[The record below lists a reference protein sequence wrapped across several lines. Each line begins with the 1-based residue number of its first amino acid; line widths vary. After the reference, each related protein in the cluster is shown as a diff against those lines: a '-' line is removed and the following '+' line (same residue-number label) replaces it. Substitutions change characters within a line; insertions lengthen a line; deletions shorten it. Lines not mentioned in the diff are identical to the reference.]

1 MLELAAHLL
10 DPLSA
15 GERVA
20 VVTVTRVARSAPRGL
35 GASMAITAD
44 GSVIGSISGGCVE
57 GDAIVL
63 ANAVL
68 ADGLARAARFGFSD
82 ERAHAA
88 GLACGGEVDVLAYAL
103 RPEDE
108 SAIRALRSAA
118 RDERVTV
125 ALGLDGAHRGV
136 IADIAAV
143 ERIDPA
149 VADALSAAAV
159 LSETGRIAGGAWLAV
174 SRAPRARLIIVGAGE
189 HAAALCR
196 VASAAGWAVTVC
208 DPWPLLATSERFPEA
223 SEIVVADPGD
233 YLASLAEKPGSID
246 ARTAVCVLSHDER
259 IDIPAL
265 HAALG
270 MNIGFVGAM
279 GARSTVAQRGV
290 ALRERGVAD
299 EDIARLHS
307 PLGLDLGGASPE
319 EAAVAAVAEII
330 AARYG
335 ASATPLRAATGP
347 IHARPL
353 TESAAPASPAPA
365 CSPL

>member
-1 MLELAAHLL
+1 MLELAAQLL
-10 DPLSA
+10 DPLAA

-20 VVTVTRVARSAPRGL
+20 VVTVTGVARSAPRGL
-35 GASMAITAD
+35 GASMAVTAD

-68 ADGLARAARFGFSD
+68 ADGTARSARFGFSD

-88 GLACGGEVDVLAYAL
+88 GLACGGEVEVLAYAL
-103 RPEDE
+103 RPSDE
-108 SAIRALRSAA
+108 EAVRALRAAA

-125 ALGLDGAHRGV
+125 ALGLGGSHRGV
-136 IADIAAV
+136 IADAAAL

-149 VADALSAAAV
+149 AADALIAAAV
-159 LSETGRIAGGAWLAV
+159 LSETAKIAEDVWLAV
-174 SRAPRARLIIVGAGE
+174 SRAPRARLIVVGAGE

-196 VASAAGWAVTVC
+196 VATAAGFAVTVC

-223 SEIVVADPGD
+223 SEIVVADPSE
-233 YLASLAEKPGSID
+233 YLVSLAADPGSID

-270 MNIGFVGAM
+270 MNVGFVGAM
-279 GARSTVAQRGV
+279 GARSTVAQRAT
-290 ALRERGVAD
+290 ALRDRGVSD
-299 EDIARLHS
+299 DDLARLHS

-335 ASATPLRAATGP
+335 SSGAPLRGATGP

-353 TESAAPASPAPA
+353 AEPAAGAAAA
-365 CSPL
+365 CSAP